1 MRHIDTSKVL
11 AAALSYTQ
19 QEIAN
24 VEVRVVE
31 MLENFREEQ
40 DMLSETRTPG
50 PVGDRGEQG
59 DTGDQGT
66 QGEQGER
73 GYMGPIGIEGPRGVQ
88 GQEGERGDPFQYQD
102 FTEEQLEHIQG
113 DRGERGWK
121 GEQGN
126 RGLRGDAFE
135 YENFTTEQ
143 LDNLIGAD
151 GKQGEQGVDGI
162 PGLRGDPGLRGE
174 HGISGKI
181 GETGEKGDR
190 GSRGYKGEQGRPGKS
205 GKDGDSFLYEN
216 FTKEQLEA
224 LKPQVD
230 DVTNQINEEVQKYRN
245 DMMRTIS
252 NITSTHA
259 GGGEVQFKYLDDVD
273 VSNRSAT
280 KKFPQYDTATDK
292 IVFDDIDLEG
302 VEVDNIDGGTF

>member
-24 VEVRVVE
+24 VEVRVAE

-73 GYMGPIGIEGPRGVQ
+73 GYMGPMGLEGPRGVQ

-224 LKPQVD
+224 LKLPIGNI
-230 DVTNQINEEVQKYRN
+230 TEQINEEVQKFRN

-259 GGGEVQFKYLDDVD
+259 GGGEVRFDYLDDVD
-273 VSNRSAT
+273 TSARSSMR
-280 KKFPQYDTATDK
+280 KFPQYDPSSDK
-292 IVFDDIDLEG
+292 IVFEAL
-302 VEVDNIDGGTF
+302 DGGTY